1 MIKIFN
7 SRKYS
12 VRDMLKAEMEE
23 LQRLVYKEDQ
33 RRDYHAAQVV
43 YMQDRIEKIKEK
55 LDDIAAETGEA
66 A

>member
-1 MIKIFN
+1 MISKF
-7 SRKYS
+7 SFRKYS
-12 VRDMLKAEMEE
+12 VRDMLKVEMEE

-43 YMQDRIEKIKEK
+43 YMQDRIEKIKDLLE
-55 LDDIAAETGEA
+55 AGEEA